1 MFGGMIIIWIII
13 ISGIVWLIKY
23 IIERDGLVN
32 NKRESRP
39 SALDIL
45 QEWYARREISRE
57 EYEEYKQTLEH

>member
-45 QEWYARREISRE
+45 QERYARREISRE

>member
-13 ISGIVWLIKY
+13 IGGIVWLIKY
-23 IIERDGLVN
+23 INERDGLVN

-45 QEWYARREISRE
+45 QERYARGEISRE
-57 EYEEYKQTLEH
+57 EYEEHKQTLVH